1 MRIFIS
7 KIQQYSTCIVM
18 DGATY
23 RIEFTAKGRPYL
35 YGYYVCHNDK
45 LADALKKHPKYGEIF
60 EAQEEQKQVESK
72 KEYKAVYEDVTRTQA
87 ANKILV
93 ETYGVDK
100 DKLKSKDD
108 ALRIADELL
117 VSFPNLK

>member
-1 MRIFIS
+1 MTIFIS

-23 RIEFTAKGRPYL
+23 RIEFTAKGKPYL

-45 LADALKKHPKYGEIF
+45 LADALKKHPMYGEIF

>member
-1 MRIFIS
+1 MTTFIS

-45 LADALKKHPKYGEIF
+45 LAEALKKHPAYGTIF
-60 EAQEEQKQVESK
+60 KEQEEEKSVESK
-72 KEYKAVYEDVTRTQA
+72 KEYKAVYEEVTRTQA
-87 ANKILV
+87 ANKILA
-93 ETYGVDK
+93 EEYGINK
-100 DKLKSKDD
+100 DRLKSKED
-108 ALRIADELL
+108 ALRIAGELNI
-117 VSFPNLK
+117 SFPNLK